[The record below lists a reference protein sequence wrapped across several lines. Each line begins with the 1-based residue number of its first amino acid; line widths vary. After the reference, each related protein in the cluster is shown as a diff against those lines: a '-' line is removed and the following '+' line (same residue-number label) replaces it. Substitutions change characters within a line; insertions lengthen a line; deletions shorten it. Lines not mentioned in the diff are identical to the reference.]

1 MNKFD
6 YASLGTGS
14 IDAWT
19 NNGRLRSAQEKFSER
34 IQGKPVSK
42 VGITKALY
50 GLKVWENGW
59 GYGTR
64 EVAKVDIKSFYA
76 TKGLCEVTLYNTG
89 NMHTNATIKWDPEKN
104 VIKSE
109 PKSKSTK
116 ADLEKRVA
124 ALEAQVEMLVKAL
137 AKKE

>member
-1 MNKFD
+1 MDKFD

-19 NNGRLRSAQEKFSER
+19 NSGRLHSAQEEFSER
-34 IQGKPVSK
+34 IQGKPVSEA
-42 VGITKALY
+42 GIKKALL

-76 TKGLCEVTLYNTG
+76 TQGLCKVTLYNTG
-89 NMHTNATIKWDPEKN
+89 SMHTNATIKWDPEKN

-109 PKSKSTK
+109 PKSKSTN
-116 ADLEKRVA
+116 AALEKRVA

-137 AKKE
+137 AKEE